1 MTELNFPD
9 GDAMKLWDMRISGFK
24 PNDMVMISLI
34 GELTTGRWQIYPSP
48 EVHPKKYEWRW
59 VRDLQICLVYDSTC
73 NKDKVK
79 AIALEIAKNKSIG
92 DQAKTDGFTGSL
104 FLWNTS
110 LKAGAH
116 MKHTPEIHGDPSLML
131 PNHPEEIVY
140 RSLSPYEVPF
150 FLDIESPI

>member
-1 MTELNFPD
+1 MNGLIFPG
-9 GDAMKLWDMRISGFK
+9 GDAQKLWDMRISGFK
-24 PNDMVMISLI
+24 PTEMIMVSMI
-34 GELTTGRWQIYPSP
+34 GELTTGRWQIYPNQ
-48 EVHPKKYEWRW
+48 EVHPKNQEWRW

-79 AIALEIAKNKSIG
+79 AFALEIAKNKSVG
-92 DQAKTDGFTGSL
+92 DQESSRGFIGSL

-116 MKHTPEIHGDPSLML
+116 MTHTPEIIGDPNLLL
-131 PNHPEEIVY
+131 PTHPETNIY
-140 RSLSPYEVPF
+140 RNLFPYEVPF